1 LRKAFEDT
9 AADPALVAEMKA
21 RKLDV
26 DPISWQ
32 TINTLLSDLYATPK
46 DVVTETRA
54 IITEE

>member
-1 LRKAFEDT
+1 MSIQSR
-9 AADPALVAEMKA
+9 
-21 RKLDV
+21 
-26 DPISWQ
+26 WQ